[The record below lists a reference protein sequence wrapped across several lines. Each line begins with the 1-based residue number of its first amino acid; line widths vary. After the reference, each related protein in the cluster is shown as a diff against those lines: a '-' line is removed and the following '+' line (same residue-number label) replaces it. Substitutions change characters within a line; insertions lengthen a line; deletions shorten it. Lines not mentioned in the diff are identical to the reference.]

1 MSKFGNCGNP
11 QKLAEF
17 MRAVQG
23 AKLLHTRLRIWV
35 ELSPIEH
42 THYDVKV
49 EDLAN
54 LVYTDMDIYL
64 KGEYLCSWWDLCR
77 ADILIEL

>member
-1 MSKFGNCGNP
+1 MSKFGNP

-23 AKLLHTRLRIWV
+23 AKLLRARLRIWV

-49 EDLAN
+49 EDL
-54 LVYTDMDIYL
+54 VYTDMDIYL

-77 ADILIEL
+77 VDILIQL

>member
-23 AKLLHTRLRIWV
+23 AKLLRARLRIWV

-49 EDLAN
+49 EDL
-54 LVYTDMDIYL
+54 VYTDMDIYL

-77 ADILIEL
+77 VDILIQL

>member
-1 MSKFGNCGNP
+1 MSKFGNL

-23 AKLLHTRLRIWV
+23 AKLLRARLRIWV

-49 EDLAN
+49 EDL
-54 LVYTDMDIYL
+54 VYTDMDIYL

-77 ADILIEL
+77 VDILIQL

>member
-17 MRAVQG
+17 MRAVRG
-23 AKLLHTRLRIWV
+23 AKLLHTRLRIW
-35 ELSPIEH
+35 EEHSPTQR
-42 THYDVKV
+42 THHDVKV

-77 ADILIEL
+77 VDILIQL